1 MVGAGSELRG
11 WPGRGSTRNV
21 GRSSRRAADSPEF
34 DSQLV
39 AARFDSAGG
48 RMLSSTFSAA
58 TTGTGAGA
66 GAGAGAITAAT
77 GAGAVISMGAGVL
90 IGAIA
95 GASGSAANGFLYS
108 LFEVM
113 TSRELGV

>member
-1 MVGAGSELRG
+1 LVGAGSELRG

-21 GRSSRRAADSPEF
+21 GRSSRRAADSPEC

-58 TTGTGAGA
+58 TTGAGA

-90 IGAIA
+90 IGAIT
-95 GASGSAANGFLYS
+95 GATGSGANGFLYS